1 MLSREQIEE
10 ARNLIGANDDWPSF
24 AEGWTDEE
32 HHAFFR
38 EVFALA
44 TKALDTERDAALGKA
59 VREVLVGFGWDHK
72 VVREQVESDYYAES
86 VVGCVL
92 VAIERQF
99 RAEKDAAHLR
109 AEGGE

>member
-1 MLSREQIEE
+1 MLSREQIEAIE
-10 ARNLIGANDDWPSF
+10 VGGSNDNWEIQGPCDKGHMV
-24 AEGWTDEE
+24 EIL
-32 HHAFFR
+32 
-38 EVFALA
+38 ALA
-44 TKALDTERDAALGKA
+44 LRALDTERDAALGKA